1 MSNILPFP
9 SITPDMRVGYI
20 GAVLQNRDT
29 RRTRREFLEKAKSTL
44 SNKDYRELLMA
55 ILDPEYYMQG
65 DHLIRR
71 AVDDY
76 YDHVERREV

>member
-1 MSNILPFP
+1 MNILPFP
-9 SITPDMRVGYI
+9 KISPDMRVGYT
-20 GAVLQNRDT
+20 AVTKNRDT

-44 SNKDYRELLMA
+44 PKKDYEDLLMA

-65 DHLIRR
+65 DHLVRR

-76 YDHVERREV
+76 YDHVESRS

>member
-9 SITPDMRVGYI
+9 TITPDMRVGYCVN
-20 GAVLQNRDT
+20 AVKKNRD
-29 RRTRREFLEKAKSTL
+29 RRKTRREFLDLAKSTL
-44 SNKDYRELLMA
+44 SKMDYEDLLKA

-76 YDHVERREV
+76 YDHIESRG